1 MCTLMDNKEH
11 NFSRTDVL
19 DLLDGFI
26 ERILQI
32 RKILL
37 SVSVSALILGPFAT
51 VLSIFLITH
60 PRFYAVLEREH
71 EFGEILVVLLGV
83 IISVSVV
90 WMITG
95 VRQYLT
101 LKSWDNRYKEYLEQK
116 DQIDKK
122 IASGFGLEQD

>member
-1 MCTLMDNKEH
+1 MDNKEH

-37 SVSVSALILGPFAT
+37 SVSISALILGPFAT

>member
-1 MCTLMDNKEH
+1 MNNKEH
-11 NFSRTDVL
+11 NFSRADVL
-19 DLLDGFI
+19 DLMDGFI
-26 ERILQI
+26 ERILEI

-51 VLSIFLITH
+51 FLSIFLITH

-122 IASGFGLEQD
+122 IASDFGLEQD